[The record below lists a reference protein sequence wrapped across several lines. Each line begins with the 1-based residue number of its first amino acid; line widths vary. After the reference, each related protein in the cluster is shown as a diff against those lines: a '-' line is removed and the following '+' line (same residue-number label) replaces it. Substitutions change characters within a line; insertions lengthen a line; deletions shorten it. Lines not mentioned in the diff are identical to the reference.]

1 MLKCMIL
8 IKKVKD
14 KEHDLNVKLNKLNK
28 LNNNVKKLD
37 NISKKIIIKKLMQK
51 KN

>member
-14 KEHDLNVKLNKLNK
+14 KEHDLNVKLNK